1 MRWLAVLQF
10 LYLTFLNPIRKRG
23 PGGPDETET
32 KLKSMKKSFLYLI
45 MLGGFALAACEGDR
59 GPQGPAGPQGPQG
72 PAGGGDGAVN
82 EVFEVIV
89 DFTAANDYF
98 EAFTLDPELG
108 EADMLLVYLLWEMD
122 GNTDIWRPLPQ
133 TLFLPE
139 GILKYNFDFTLF
151 DFGLFLEGDFN
162 LANLGPEWTDDQVFR
177 IVVVPGQFLMEHPD
191 LGTADYETVMEVLG
205 KTEADVARI
214 DKRPTHLLQ
223 R

>member
-1 MRWLAVLQF
+1 M
-10 LYLTFLNPIRKRG
+10 
-23 PGGPDETET
+23 
-32 KLKSMKKSFLYLI
+32 
-45 MLGGFALAACEGDR
+45 MLGAFAMTACEGDQ

-72 PAGGGDGAVN
+72 PQGPAGGGEGGTATN

-108 EADMLLVYLLWEMD
+108 EADMLLVYLLWEID

-162 LANLGPEWTDDQVFR
+162 LDNLGPEWTDEQVFR

-191 LGTADYETVMEVLG
+191 LGTADYETVMEVLE
-205 KTEADVARI
+205 KTESDVERRGERPARML
-214 DKRPTHLLQ
+214 KR
-223 R
+223 